1 MNIFVVF
8 KVARQIQG
16 EFVMV
21 QTLRAF
27 KEASEAE
34 EFSKKVSKTA
44 KELVDTPDGKV
55 ECFCEVGVHNVL
67 LEEDNG

>member
-1 MNIFVVF
+1 MKIFVVF

-27 KEASEAE
+27 KEASKAE
-34 EFSKKVSKTA
+34 EFSNKISKTA
-44 KELVDTPDGKV
+44 TELVDTPDGKV
-55 ECFCEVGVHNVL
+55 ECFCEVGIHDVL
-67 LEEDNG
+67 LEENDG